1 MKKATCA
8 ALAVL
13 LAFFLLAGCG
23 EKTEISHT
31 YAFADREMKVTVN
44 VSDGWDVEF
53 SGKSAFVYDNPNK
66 GQRVAVAFG
75 TYNTPDQAADHEAAA
90 QQGAEGISNVRTLA
104 DGSLRWDE
112 GVGNGF
118 GQHCYLVRLSD
129 EIHYLISV
137 NEGEDAESI
146 FQRFRVELVEK
157 EEESEKAES

>member
-75 TYNTPDQAADHEAAA
+75 TYNTPDQAA
-90 QQGAEGISNVRTLA
+90 EGISNVRTLA

-157 EEESEKAES
+157 EEESEKA